1 MGRLGE
7 KPSRKEEEHELKWKG
22 ASVEAN
28 VAGARGFGRLARWP
42 WVLSDPRWGVVAVCT
57 PSTDP
62 AQLSG
67 SCDFFIQ
74 SWLNVCVVFAVFCKG
89 SLVLSCV
96 RSCFS
101 GHEQAKM
108 G

>member
-1 MGRLGE
+1 MRLE
-7 KPSRKEEEHELKWKG
+7 QG
-22 ASVEAN
+22 ASGGWQGGLGSSVIPGGEWWLF
-28 VAGARGFGRLARWP
+28 VPLA
-42 WVLSDPRWGVVAVCT
+42 LI
-57 PSTDP
+57 
-62 AQLSG
+62 QLS
-67 SCDFFIQ
+67 SQALVIFFIQ

-108 G
+108 GYRFFLDAHAVLPRLEHLTA